1 MLPSGNALGHISD
14 GMVVQEALMKRSNT
28 VFYLLGLAKALF
40 SYVRLQRRIPI
51 ERWLVWKNG
60 SPEKF
65 VEDRAVQFSEIISY
79 TK

>member
-40 SYVRLQRRIPI
+40 SYVMSETSKKNSYREMVGLEEWFSRKIRR
-51 ERWLVWKNG
+51 R
-60 SPEKF
+60 
-65 VEDRAVQFSEIISY
+65 
-79 TK
+79 